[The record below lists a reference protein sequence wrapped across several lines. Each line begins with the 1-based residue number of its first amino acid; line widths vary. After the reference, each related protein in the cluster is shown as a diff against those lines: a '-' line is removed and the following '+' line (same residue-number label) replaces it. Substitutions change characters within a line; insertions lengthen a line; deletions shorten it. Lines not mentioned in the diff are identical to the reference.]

1 MCLVFQAIQVFIR
14 QCWPLVPAHAQ
25 TLLGML
31 FRLLCDITYKEET
44 TGRELDA
51 EEQHVVNLIEECLML
66 IVTVAPEESKILC
79 SDMRSRAR
87 FNQTFA
93 KVIDRVFE

>member
-1 MCLVFQAIQVFIR
+1 
-14 QCWPLVPAHAQ
+14 VPAHAE
-25 TLLGML
+25 TLLEML

-44 TGRELDA
+44 MGRELDA
-51 EEQHVVNLIEECLML
+51 EEQHAVNLIEECLML

-79 SDMRSRAR
+79 SDIRSRAR

>member
-1 MCLVFQAIQVFIR
+1 M
-14 QCWPLVPAHAQ
+14 PAHTQ
-25 TLLGML
+25 TLLEML
-31 FRLLCDITYKEET
+31 FRLLCDVTYKEET

-51 EEQHVVNLIEECLML
+51 EEQHAVNLIEECLML
-66 IVTVAPEESKILC
+66 IVTIAPEETKILC
-79 SDMRSRAR
+79 LDIRSRTR